1 MIDHG
6 SGTLFGRGA
15 GGWNAL
21 LGVGLDSE
29 SGSGFDAELGSE
41 FDAELGSG
49 FDAER
54 GKEADVERGKEA
66 DAMREGERGG
76 GTPGRDGD
84 FEMPIAVRA
93 EFSVLYEDDEIL
105 AVDKAAPLLM
115 HPTGTKREPTL
126 LHGLQQL
133 LAFELACGG
142 QVSLIN
148 RLDRETSGIV
158 LVAKSAAAAGELG
171 KAMQQRLFRKVYLAV
186 VQGSPIWESA
196 YCAEPLRRMEE
207 VAETR
212 LHVRQCCDAGGKP
225 CATALRVLRRVPAR
239 AGLPPM
245 ALVECRPRTGRL
257 HQIRVHLAHLGHP
270 LVGDKIYGGDESCY
284 LDFIARGWTPE
295 LAARLILP
303 RHALHACE
311 LSFPHRGR
319 LLTVRS
325 PLPGDLAELLDGGGS
340 GGRNGGACVAASSL

>member
-6 SGTLFGRGA
+6 CGTLFGRGA

-21 LGVGLDSE
+21 LGVGLESE

-41 FDAELGSG
+41 

-148 RLDRETSGIV
+148 
-158 LVAKSAAAAGELG
+158 
-171 KAMQQRLFRKVYLAV
+171 
-186 VQGSPIWESA
+186 
-196 YCAEPLRRMEE
+196 
-207 VAETR
+207 
-212 LHVRQCCDAGGKP
+212 
-225 CATALRVLRRVPAR
+225 
-239 AGLPPM
+239 
-245 ALVECRPRTGRL
+245 
-257 HQIRVHLAHLGHP
+257 
-270 LVGDKIYGGDESCY
+270 
-284 LDFIARGWTPE
+284 
-295 LAARLILP
+295 
-303 RHALHACE
+303 
-311 LSFPHRGR
+311 
-319 LLTVRS
+319 
-325 PLPGDLAELLDGGGS
+325 
-340 GGRNGGACVAASSL
+340 